1 MVKPPVQHAAT
12 IPAITTTEIKDEMWM
27 EVGRYDSAAALQR
40 RALQAQPQFSLNGPM
55 TLPAL
60 LALDGLSFIEAAYRT
75 ILDRSAD
82 DVGIAHFTQEMAA
95 GTSKIV
101 LLGRLRRSAEGR
113 AAARPIPGLGRR
125 YLAQRLY
132 RVPVLGVVVQ
142 AVGAVLRRRGVSVA
156 LGARGT
162 TAKGQ
167 QAAILGKLGAA
178 QDAFERRARIQDAA
192 IEAATRRI
200 AAMQAHQDQV
210 LGADENLVSLAEM
223 QRRLTEQEEAVQRT
237 LGMIA
242 TQGRTLNSLVTQ
254 NLATGR
260 RLSGL
265 EDSNIESMLAMNDT
279 LDQQAARLARLEGE
293 LNGAPVAA
301 NVSAASKVLRETL
314 DERLARAEALVAQNR
329 QEVVDQERRIGLLLE
344 AMRNRTETLPE
355 SLRIEDDHAVDGL
368 YVDFEDRFR
377 GTRADIKQRLR
388 FYLPIL
394 AESQAGVPD
403 RPIVDVGCGRG
414 EFLELLQDEGLTGR
428 GVDLNAAMAEA
439 CRERGLDCTAEDALT
454 YLARQETGSLGA
466 VTGFHIIEHLPFKTM
481 VRLFDA
487 AYLALA
493 PGGVMVFET
502 PNPANLLVASRWF
515 YLDPTHRNPLP
526 GEMVAMIAESRG
538 FVRISIVELHPMDA
552 RFGGEDR
559 VLREQL
565 DQIFHG
571 PQDYVLLARKP

>member
-1 MVKPPVQHAAT
+1 VQHTLA
-12 IPAITTTEIKDEMWM
+12 IPTITTTEIKDEMWV
-27 EVGRYDSAAALQR
+27 EVGRYDSAAAFQR
-40 RALQAQPQFSLNGPM
+40 RALQVPPQFAWTGPL
-55 TLPAL
+55 TLAAL
-60 LALDGLSFIEAAYRT
+60 LALDGVAFIEAAYRT
-75 ILDRSAD
+75 ILDRAAD
-82 DVGIAHFTQEMAA
+82 DVGIAHFTQELAA

-113 AAARPIPGLGRR
+113 LVVRPLPGLGRR

-132 RVPVLGVVVQ
+132 RVPVLGI
-142 AVGAVLRRRGVSVA
+142 AVRAAGAVLRRRGVSVA
-156 LGARGT
+156 LGRCGGAPRGP
-162 TAKGQ
+162 
-167 QAAILGKLGAA
+167 QAALLGKLNAA

-192 IEAATRRI
+192 IEAATCRI
-200 AAMQAHQDQV
+200 AAMQVHQDKV
-210 LGADENLVSLAEM
+210 LGADESRLSLTDM
-223 QRRLTEQEEAVQRT
+223 QRRLAEQEEAVQRIF
-237 LGMIA
+237 GMIA
-242 TQGRTLNSLVTQ
+242 NQGRTLNTLVTQ

-260 RLSGL
+260 RMSGL
-265 EDSNIESMLAMNDT
+265 EDSNIETMLAMNDT
-279 LDQQAARLARLEGE
+279 LDQQGARLARLEGE
-293 LNGAPVAA
+293 LNGTPVPA
-301 NVSAASKVLRETL
+301 NFSAASKVLRETL
-314 DERLARAEALVAQNR
+314 DQRLARAEALVAQNR
-329 QEVVDQERRIGLLLE
+329 QDVTDQERRIGLLLE
-344 AMRNRTETLPE
+344 AMRGRTDALPE

-394 AESQAGVPD
+394 AESQAGTPD

-414 EFLELLQDEGLTGR
+414 EFLELLRDEGLVGR
-428 GVDLNAAMAEA
+428 GVDLNAAMAKA
-439 CRERGLDCTAEDALT
+439 CRERELDCTAESALT
-454 YLARQETGSLGA
+454 YLARQEPGSLGA

-493 PGGVMVFET
+493 SGGVMVFET

-538 FVRISIVELHPMDA
+538 FVRISIVELHPMEA
-552 RFGGEDR
+552 RFGGEDP
-559 VLREQL
+559 VLGAQL
-565 DQIFHG
+565 DKIFHG

>member
-1 MVKPPVQHAAT
+1 M
-12 IPAITTTEIKDEMWM
+12 IPAITTTEIKDEMWF
-27 EVGRYDSAAALQR
+27 EVGRYDSVAALQR
-40 RALQAQPQFSLNGPM
+40 RVLQAQPQYVVNGPL

-60 LALDGLSFIEAAYRT
+60 LALDGLSFIDAAYRT
-75 ILDRSAD
+75 ILDRAAD
-82 DVGIAHFTQEMAA
+82 EAGIAHFTQELAA
-95 GTSKIV
+95 GISKIV

-113 AAARPIPGLGRR
+113 RAARPLPGLGRR
-125 YLAQRLY
+125 YVAQRLY
-132 RVPVLGVVVQ
+132 RVPVLGI
-142 AVGAVLRRRGVSVA
+142 AVRAAGAVLRRGGMSAA
-156 LGARGT
+156 LGGCSATPRGQHAT
-162 TAKGQ
+162 
-167 QAAILGKLGAA
+167 ILGKLGAA

-192 IEAATRRI
+192 IEAATCRI
-200 AAMQAHQDQV
+200 AAMQTHQDKV
-210 LGADENLVSLAEM
+210 LGADEKRVSLADM
-223 QRRLTEQEEAVQRT
+223 QRQLTEQVEAVQRIF
-237 LGMIA
+237 GMIA
-242 TQGRTLNSLVTQ
+242 NQARTLNGVVTQ

-301 NVSAASKVLRETL
+301 NIPAASKILRDTL

-329 QEVVDQERRIGLLLE
+329 QEMVDQERRIGLLLE
-344 AMRNRTETLPE
+344 ALRSRTDTLPE

-388 FYLPIL
+388 FYLPVL
-394 AESQAGVPD
+394 AEAQAGTPD

-414 EFLELLQDEGLTGR
+414 EFLELLRDEGLSGR
-428 GVDLNAAMAEA
+428 GVDLNAAMAKA
-439 CRERGLDCTAEDALT
+439 CRERELECTAENALS
-454 YLARQETGSLGA
+454 YLARQDSGSLGA

-538 FVRISIVELHPMDA
+538 FVRISIVELHPMEA
-552 RFGGEDR
+552 RFGGEDP

-565 DQIFHG
+565 DRIFHG